1 MRDSLPIEPLALL
14 EQRSSPFDV
23 ALRVPG
29 SKSLTNRLYVLA
41 ALASGTSRIRGALAS
56 DDTDRLLT
64 ALETLGVGVSREGD
78 DVLITGGAGRLP
90 RGGSVNLG
98 DGGTPTRFMLALA
111 TLARGSVVIDGSERM
126 RQRPVDE
133 GVALLRRLGA
143 TIEATI
149 IDGIERLPVTVRLSA
164 MRGRT
169 LVVGQTASSQF
180 ISALLL
186 IAPCLGTAL
195 MLRYREPPTS
205 SSYLDLTVEAM
216 QMFGITVGGER
227 DARGGLSGHEVTP
240 QVISARDVSV
250 EVDASSAVYF
260 AVAAAIVPG
269 ARVELLGK
277 VPASRQPDW
286 RLLDVLAA
294 MGATVESRGDG
305 ATTSVVVRGPE
316 RLRAMKVNA
325 TLFPDASMALAIACA
340 CAAGTSVITGL
351 KTLRVKETDRVAAL
365 AAELT
370 KVGCEVVATDDS
382 LRITPPAPRTDRVTI
397 ETYGDHRMAMSFAV
411 LGLVRPGI
419 EIVDP
424 GCVAKSYP
432 GFWSDFA
439 RLRQATATLENT
451 S

>member
-1 MRDSLPIEPLALL
+1 
-14 EQRSSPFDV
+14 
-23 ALRVPG
+23 
-29 SKSLTNRLYVLA
+29 
-41 ALASGTSRIRGALAS
+41 
-56 DDTDRLLT
+56 
-64 ALETLGVGVSREGD
+64 
-78 DVLITGGAGRLP
+78 
-90 RGGSVNLG
+90 
-98 DGGTPTRFMLALA
+98 
-111 TLARGSVVIDGSERM
+111 
-126 RQRPVDE
+126 
-133 GVALLRRLGA
+133 
-143 TIEATI
+143 
-149 IDGIERLPVTVRLSA
+149 
-164 MRGRT
+164 
-169 LVVGQTASSQF
+169 
-180 ISALLL
+180 
-186 IAPCLGTAL
+186 
-195 MLRYREPPTS
+195 
-205 SSYLDLTVEAM
+205 
-216 QMFGITVGGER
+216 MFGITVGGER